1 MIKTTCSECT
11 SPIRLNPDTG
21 EVSGNGLTLDMCI
34 DDNDLLM
41 WDCPWCR
48 YADSYELD

>member
-21 EVSGNGLTLDMCI
+21 EVSGNGLTLDMFT
-34 DDNDLLM
+34 DANDLLY
-41 WDCPWCR
+41 WDCPVCG
-48 YADSYELD
+48 YADSHESD